1 MPETGHLQAARVW
14 SVACAPNVA
23 DFLLDPAMVTV
34 GTLVVSDDPLN
45 CAAGEGLFRL
55 IGDHAR
61 ENSTAFDYTATE
73 LAGFYEREVVA

>member
-23 DFLLDPAMVTV
+23 DFLLAPAMV
-34 GTLVVSDDPLN
+34 DDPLN

-61 ENSTAFDYTATE
+61 ENSTAFDYIATE